1 MHSVHQL
8 TTYKQLPRGKK
19 GRSLLDEAAEEE
31 SYDDRPVI
39 HWKPTL
45 DVRIPMLPPQF
56 PRGGIPDPIS
66 RLLTFDA
73 TGDYLPP
80 LHKDEFWLLH
90 KLLVPVNDTVE
101 ALNLTC
107 SFDID
112 GTVK

>member
-1 MHSVHQL
+1 
-8 TTYKQLPRGKK
+8 
-19 GRSLLDEAAEEE
+19 
-31 SYDDRPVI
+31 
-39 HWKPTL
+39 
-45 DVRIPMLPPQF
+45 MLPEKF
-56 PRGGIPDPIS
+56 PRGGIPDPIA

-107 SFDID
+107 SFDVD
-112 GTVK
+112 GTIKWQLKSSMEQSWH